1 MFVHKAPL
9 IHDRPYDCRLW
20 TALAT
25 VYEAQGD
32 LDNAIK
38 SHERAIQGADRA
50 QMVGILA
57 KLAALHGTL
66 SAELVAQLGGHFDDE
81 AGADGNSPPDGAKQA
96 DRDAARHH
104 ASRAASWHQQLIA
117 LGEAD
122 GLGVGELAGSYVAVA
137 EWEMR
142 HVLRRMNA
150 GSTGGSSAGASAGKR
165 RTTSR
170 GGDAQAEEHAHEG
183 DLALASMYPE
193 KVKGTT
199 VPQSDAAQEL
209 YRRLKLI
216 EARLAVGL

>member
-1 MFVHKAPL
+1 M
-9 IHDRPYDCRLW
+9 W

-32 LDNAIK
+32 LPNSIK

-57 KLAALHGTL
+57 KLASLHHSLAADYL
-66 SAELVAQLGGHFDDE
+66 SSADARANSGGGIGRGRSTEPLPMEAEEKEDRAKAVEHGGKS
-81 AGADGNSPPDGAKQA
+81 AG
-96 DRDAARHH
+96 
-104 ASRAASWHQQLIA
+104 WHQQLIA

-142 HVLRRMNA
+142 HAVDRMN
-150 GSTGGSSAGASAGKR
+150 GASASSHTMDRG
-165 RTTSR
+165 TGSSR
-170 GGDAQAEEHAHEG
+170 GKGTGRSKSPEKDKDKDEDKEPEG
-183 DLALASMYPE
+183 DLALASLYLE

-199 VPQSDAAQEL
+199 VPQSDKAQEL
-209 YRRLKLI
+209 YRQLKLL